1 MAQKTNNAVFC
12 IRRQRY
18 KTPHAARPQI
28 VRCPREKQRN
38 GEVSSGDGGGHAGFG
53 RLVAPRRAGALAKSG
68 GGLYNEG
75 TGSHKT
81 KGGHALRLFIAI
93 ALPPDIR
100 RAAADTAARLRAHG
114 AEGRFVPPENYHIT
128 LRFIGESNA
137 LCEAAE
143 AMHSAA
149 RDCRPFLLRLSDY
162 GAFSGKSES
171 STGFVTVRDDQGELR
186 RLYETLEAALWERG
200 FDRGRSRLMPHIT
213 LGRSITGDTGFAC
226 PRNEA
231 FTAQGM
237 TLYESQSV
245 RGQMA

>member
-1 MAQKTNNAVFC
+1 M
-12 IRRQRY
+12 
-18 KTPHAARPQI
+18 
-28 VRCPREKQRN
+28 
-38 GEVSSGDGGGHAGFG
+38 
-53 RLVAPRRAGALAKSG
+53 RL
-68 GGLYNEG
+68 Y
-75 TGSHKT
+75 
-81 KGGHALRLFIAI
+81 IAI

-245 RGQMA
+245 RGQMAYTPLHKELFV